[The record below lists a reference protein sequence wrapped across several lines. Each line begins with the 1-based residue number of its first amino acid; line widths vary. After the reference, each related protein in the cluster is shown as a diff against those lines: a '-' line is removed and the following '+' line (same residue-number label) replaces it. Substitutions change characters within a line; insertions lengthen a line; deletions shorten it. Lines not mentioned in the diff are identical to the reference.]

1 MPHIKAKMP
10 LSLMR
15 TRKHFVQLTDNYSW
29 LLCVMPYESALLFG
43 EDFAEYFKH
52 MHGAHSRTQ
61 PHMSMTIQCSHMFRR
76 VSVYRSFV
84 ALRGSLSVFARGT
97 HRMGRNLKH
106 NDVMGKL
113 YSDIFKATV
122 YYEAGDIWSSETT
135 TFSRL
140 FKKMTRLT
148 RDVV

>member
-1 MPHIKAKMP
+1 
-10 LSLMR
+10 MR

-29 LLCVMPYESALLFG
+29 LLCVRPYESALLFA
-43 EDFAEYFKH
+43 EDFAEYLKH
-52 MHGAHSRTQ
+52 MHGAHRRTHS
-61 PHMSMTIQCSHMFRR
+61 HMSMTIQCSHMFRR
-76 VSVYRSFV
+76 VSVYLCFV
-84 ALRGSLSVFARGT
+84 PLRRFCIFARGT
-97 HRMGRNLKH
+97 HRMGRNLKY

-122 YYEAGDIWSSETT
+122 YYETGASETT

-140 FKKMTRLT
+140 FKKKTHLT